1 MIMAGIYFL
10 CRMMKVDLFAK
21 LRNRK
26 FGRGGPRG
34 WYGWRRQEEDYP
46 SDPPPQ
52 YAEDIYPP
60 DEKPIPNQQQLD
72 AFYSPI
78 TIQPIATPAT
88 AAVLSNAD
96 SERQNVV
103 REALLDN
110 PAPFGT
116 SMFPPLVTPSATQN
130 FYQTNSSNTVS
141 PVSPLYRQA
150 SDANKTLGTQN
161 SLLSREIS
169 DYNNTGTQNTFLTQ
183 NAYDPNQRE
192 PNHLSYLSSLSSGF
206 GDGLIISES
215 TVAGGGPRQSYR
227 QSRNPRTSRFSW
239 ATSARGPTGDRD
251 TVYTTSSIESAPR
264 FRTVNS
270 WVAQQTGR
278 VEKRAQNQKEVPAM
292 PAIPL
297 PLQAGVDHQRNP
309 SEDPAFRA
317 HPGDEIAVSNGTRIP
332 SVILDRNTG
341 VN

>member
-1 MIMAGIYFL
+1 
-10 CRMMKVDLFAK
+10 MMKVDLFAK

-26 FGRGGPRG
+26 FGGGGSRG
-34 WYGWRRQEEDYP
+34 WYGWRRQEEDYS

-60 DEKPIPNQQQLD
+60 DEKPIPNQQHLD

-78 TIQPIATPAT
+78 TIPPMATPGT

-116 SMFPPLVTPSATQN
+116 SVLPPLVTLSTTQN
-130 FYQTNSSNTVS
+130 FYQTNSSNTFS
-141 PVSPLYRQA
+141 PMSPLSRQA
-150 SDANKTLGTQN
+150 SDPNKALGTQN
-161 SLLSREIS
+161 SLLSRGNS

-183 NAYDPNQRE
+183 NAYDLNQRE

-206 GDGLIISES
+206 GDGLIIPES

-227 QSRNPRTSRFSW
+227 QSPNQRTSRFSW
-239 ATSARGPTGDRD
+239 TTSARGPTGDRD